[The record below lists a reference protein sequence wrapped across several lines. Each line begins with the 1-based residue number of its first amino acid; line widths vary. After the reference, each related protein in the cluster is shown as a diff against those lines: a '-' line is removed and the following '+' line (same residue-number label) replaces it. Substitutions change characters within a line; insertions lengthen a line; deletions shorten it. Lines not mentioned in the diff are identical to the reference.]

1 MKGIIINFIEK
12 YNIKKGAFLIVVI
25 QIICGNLEQNG
36 TYIRLVPIPNTTN
49 SIFEYNQYV
58 GEPEIDSYQIKY
70 AIVSEKERQTIL
82 NHWNEFQLE
91 NEIQFEKD
99 YMASI
104 AARRKYE
111 QEKNEEE
118 EEE

>member
-1 MKGIIINFIEK
+1 M
-12 YNIKKGAFLIVVI
+12 VI
-25 QIICGNLEQNG
+25 QIICGNLEQSG

-49 SIFEYNQYV
+49 SIFEYIQYV
-58 GEPEIDSYQIKY
+58 GEQDQIKY

>member
-1 MKGIIINFIEK
+1 M
-12 YNIKKGAFLIVVI
+12 VI
-25 QIICGNLEQNG
+25 QIICGNLEQTG
-36 TYIRLVPIPNTTN
+36 TYIRLVPIPNKNN

-58 GEPEIDSYQIKY
+58 GEPEIGSYQIKY

>member
-1 MKGIIINFIEK
+1 MIAMNNIFLQLIKTKIE
-12 YNIKKGAFLIVVI
+12 
-25 QIICGNLEQNG
+25 
-36 TYIRLVPIPNTTN
+36 
-49 SIFEYNQYV
+49 
-58 GEPEIDSYQIKY
+58 
-70 AIVSEKERQTIL
+70 
-82 NHWNEFQLE
+82 
-91 NEIQFEKD
+91 QFEKD